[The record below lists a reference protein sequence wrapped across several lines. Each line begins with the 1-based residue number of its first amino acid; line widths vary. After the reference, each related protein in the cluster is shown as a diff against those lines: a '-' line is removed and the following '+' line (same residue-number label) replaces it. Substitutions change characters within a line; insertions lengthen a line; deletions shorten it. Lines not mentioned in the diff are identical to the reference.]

1 MSKLVDIKGYWN
13 MSGGYDFNDNDMWE
27 GKLLLEDDGWFEGI
41 VNDPTSPYTGDRM
54 VFGIYHPTKIIEL
67 LKVSPAN
74 VSDPF
79 VFRGQRDAKGYDG
92 DFSVLG
98 WFGELRCG
106 VSHLITQHV
115 DYLKEKNYPE
125 VANRDTEAE
134 KEELAKR
141 IASFKQNDD
150 FAELYENT
158 LGMRSNLS
166 EYVLRKYNGETFTR
180 EQIEAFLEPVSDR
193 VEEDT
198 RNAVKKLVRNM
209 QQNNFDLDDDELP
222 FK

>member
-13 MSGGYDFNDNDMWE
+13 MSGGYDFNDNDMWK

-54 VFGIYHPTKIIEL
+54 VFGIYHPTKAIEL
-67 LKVSPAN
+67 LKISPAN

-79 VFRGQRDAKGYDG
+79 VFRGQRDAKGYEG

-98 WFGELRCG
+98 FFGEQRCG

-125 VANRDTEAE
+125 VADRDIEAE

-141 IASFKQNDD
+141 IATFKQNDD
-150 FAELYENT
+150 FADLYENT
-158 LGMRSNLS
+158 IGMRANLS
-166 EYVLRKYNGETFTR
+166 EYVLRRYNGNTFTT
-180 EQIEAFLEPVSDR
+180 EQIEAFLEPVNDK
-193 VEEDT
+193 VEEAT
-198 RNAVKKLVRNM
+198 NNAVKKLVKEMNP
-209 QQNNFDLDDDELP
+209 NNFDDLP
-222 FK
+222 F

>member
-13 MSGGYDFNDNDMWE
+13 MSGGYDFNDTDMWE

-41 VNDPTSPYTGDRM
+41 VNDPSSPYTGDRF
-54 VFGIYHPTKIIEL
+54 VFGIYHPAKIIEL
-67 LKVSPAN
+67 LKVSPSN

-98 WFGELRCG
+98 FFGEQYCG

-125 VANRDTEAE
+125 VVDRDTESE
-134 KEELAKR
+134 KAELAKR
-141 IASFKQNDD
+141 YQTYCEQFDFDRCMKQMV
-150 FAELYENT
+150 ELIENT
-158 LGMRSNLS
+158 AKMKQTSK
-166 EYVLRKYNGETFTR
+166 EKE
-180 EQIEAFLEPVSDR
+180 
-193 VEEDT
+193 
-198 RNAVKKLVRNM
+198 
-209 QQNNFDLDDDELP
+209 
-222 FK
+222 

>member
-67 LKVSPAN
+67 LKVAPAN

-79 VFRGQRDAKGYDG
+79 VFRGQRDAKGYEG

-98 WFGELRCG
+98 FFGEQYCG

-125 VANRDTEAE
+125 VADRDTEAE

-141 IASFKQNDD
+141 IATFKQNDD
-150 FAELYENT
+150 FVELYENT
-158 LGMRSNLS
+158 VGMRSNLS
-166 EYVLRKYNGETFTR
+166 EYVLRKYNGETFTK
-180 EQIEAFLEPVSDR
+180 EQVESFLEPVSDK
-193 VEEDT
+193 VEEAT
-198 RNAVKKLVRNM
+198 NNAVKKLVKEM
-209 QQNNFDLDDDELP
+209 KPTNFDEDDELP
-222 FK
+222 F